1 MFRYFFIV
9 TISLL
14 FSNDLLG
21 QSLISGQVSDG
32 FTHDPLPYVN
42 VYINNSTIGT
52 STNERGEYSLNIP
65 KGQHDLVFSLV
76 GYHSHKLP
84 VSLVGMDSSKLNV
97 RLNPAKTLLGTV
109 QVRGSSDKEW
119 EKLIKQFN
127 RIFLGE
133 TRSASNC
140 VIKNDWCID
149 LTSLRM
155 EGKKVLS
162 ARASQPLEIEN
173 LSLGYKIS
181 YELQNF
187 SATEE
192 NEQFSGNVFFV
203 ELQPKDVGQAETWAK
218 NRNDSYSGSLRHF
231 FNSIMTKRV
240 SSEGFALVE
249 CKLSNDNKLQ
259 ELGSYDPMSM
269 RVDSLK
275 DRLRIWL
282 PSAIQV
288 SFENPSLSGSRLV
301 GNIINNKGYIDID
314 DCGMLLDPLA
324 VIITG
329 YLGIFRVAKLL
340 PDDYRPAVSGAK
352 R

>member
-1 MFRYFFIV
+1 
-9 TISLL
+9 
-14 FSNDLLG
+14 
-21 QSLISGQVSDG
+21 
-32 FTHDPLPYVN
+32 
-42 VYINNSTIGT
+42 
-52 STNERGEYSLNIP
+52 
-65 KGQHDLVFSLV
+65 
-76 GYHSHKLP
+76 
-84 VSLVGMDSSKLNV
+84 
-97 RLNPAKTLLGTV
+97 
-109 QVRGSSDKEW
+109 
-119 EKLIKQFN
+119 
-127 RIFLGE
+127 
-133 TRSASNC
+133 
-140 VIKNDWCID
+140 
-149 LTSLRM
+149 M

-314 DCGMLLDPLA
+314 DRGMLLEPLA

-329 YLGIFRVAKLL
+329 YLGGFRVANLL